1 MKRCHHLRAIA
12 HQRQIDSWQYG
23 ARAPEVGEGESSNG
37 EESATHCDLSENE
50 LDGFEV
56 EDESVNE
63 VAAQTGI
70 LGIL

>member
-1 MKRCHHLRAIA
+1 
-12 HQRQIDSWQYG
+12 
-23 ARAPEVGEGESSNG
+23 VGEGESSNG

-56 EDESVNE
+56 EDESVNG